1 MSKERNAAGGRGP
14 LSRPISFSVILG
26 GVDMKSKLH
35 DRGLKGWGIALG
47 LMVAVFGTT
56 LLGSLQTWAAYA
68 TEEGPSHPSVQRV
81 LSPEE
86 ELGMKVTAVRLT
98 GAGHF
103 IDFRYRVTDPEKAK
117 LVLSRQAKAGLMDQ
131 ATGAVLPVSM
141 TKMGQMRGT
150 TVEPKEGRQYVILF
164 SNANQAVKHGAKVSV
179 IIGGAKLEDL
189 TVE

>member
-1 MSKERNAAGGRGP
+1 
-14 LSRPISFSVILG
+14 
-26 GVDMKSKLH
+26 MKSKFH
-35 DRGLKGWGIALG
+35 DRGLRGWGIALG
-47 LMVAVFGTT
+47 LMLASSWIV
-56 LLGSLQTWAAYA
+56 LPGSTHTWAASA
-68 TEEGPSHPSVQRV
+68 TEDGASHPSVQRV

-103 IDFRYRVTDPEKAK
+103 IDFRYRVTDPGKAK
-117 LVLSRQAKAGLMDQ
+117 LVLSRKAKASLIDQ

-141 TKMGQMRGT
+141 TKIGQMRGT
-150 TVEPKEGRQYVILF
+150 TVEPKEGRQYVIIF

-179 IIGGAKLEDL
+179 VIGQAKVENL